1 MKQRNKKIVLV
12 LILAV
17 TFAYPLQAQEEKK
30 TKSKEII
37 SELTNTDFLK
47 QIAILF
53 AAVGAIQTL
62 KVNKEKEKYD
72 SFLPIFKLEG
82 DYQKTLT
89 DIQGFHG
96 GAELGLVLIGGDIDY
111 TRYME
116 DNPSTTT
123 NIFST
128 HFLYRMAF
136 SKETQLNI
144 ALGYKKFSGGVNND
158 SLDLGAPI
166 YLFPAKRWSI
176 EAKPFFSFINNT
188 DKVVYDLQGALRY
201 KHKLLGLKAGYRF
214 IRVQQNDWHGPQ
226 VGAVFEW

>member
-1 MKQRNKKIVLV
+1 MRTLSRLLLV
-12 LILAV
+12 VFLTA
-17 TFAYPLQAQEEKK
+17 TAAFPLQAQEKKK

-37 SELTNTDFLK
+37 EELIKTDFLK

-53 AAVGAIQTL
+53 AAVGTIQTL
-62 KVNKEKEKYD
+62 RVNKEKEKYD
-72 SFLPIFKLEG
+72 SVLPIFKLEA
-82 DYQKTLT
+82 DYLRTLT
-89 DIQGFHG
+89 DIESFHG
-96 GAELGLVLIGGDIDY
+96 GAELGLVLIGGDVEY
-111 TRYME
+111 TRLME
-116 DNPSTTT
+116 DNPSNTY

-166 YLFPAKRWSI
+166 TLFPAKRWSI

-188 DKVVYDLQGALRY
+188 DKVVYDLQGGLRY

-214 IRVQQNDWHGPQ
+214 IRIQQNDWHGPQ